1 MFGELKMADTR
12 QYSAAKL
19 FRLLGRFETLKFFA
33 GLEADGFAGRDVDFF
48 AGAGI
53 AADAGFARFDAENA
67 KAAEFDALSAAEG
80 LLERF
85 ENGFDGLL
93 GFGTADVSRGDDGV
107 YDVQLDH
114 TSLRRIRGQM
124 LEGGARVVKT

>member
-1 MFGELKMADTR
+1 MFMEAERDWTR
-12 QYSAAKL
+12 DSNGL
-19 FRLLGRFETLKFFA
+19 VRCLGALEALEFFA
-33 GLEADGFAGRDVDFF
+33 RLEADGFAGRNVDFF

-53 AADAGFARFDAENA
+53 AADAGFARLDAENP
-67 KAAEFDALSAAEG
+67 KAAELDALAAGEG
-80 LLERF
+80 LLKGF

-93 GFGTADVSRGDDGV
+93 GLGAAYVRGGDDGV

-124 LEGGARVVKT
+124 LEGATWVVKT